1 MEFIRPPEYQAVL
14 IIDNEDDRPLFPL
27 TEPKCLLPICNKRLL
42 AYQLDTLIQSGV
54 AGTFINLSYIN
65 RLKVAYTLMM
75 IMIFDDDND
84 I

>member
-14 IIDNEDDRPLFPL
+14 IIDNEDDGPLFPL

-54 AGTFINLSYIN
+54 AGSYYYQSIS
-65 RLKVAYTLMM
+65 M
-75 IMIFDDDND
+75 IIY
-84 I
+84 

>member
-14 IIDNEDDRPLFPL
+14 IIDNEDDGPLFPL

-54 AGTFINLSYIN
+54 VGNTYFSI
-65 RLKVAYTLMM
+65 TLY
-75 IMIFDDDND
+75 
-84 I
+84 